1 MIGVDNDPLSIQHAC
16 DNFNLIKNLKNNSNF
31 VVDDMRLFAKNKEN
45 IQADVF
51 VLASA
56 AYYISREDLSSLF
69 VNMVANNNIKGNI
82 PFYIRVRSKKDFRYG
97 YGKKIG
103 PSRFKMPE
111 DGVTGEN
118 GAKIEFYSENEIVN
132 ILKDKLNLRDYD
144 VMTLEAQNKQ
154 NGVIIFNSDIIVWGW
169 IN

>member
-1 MIGVDNDPLSIQHAC
+1 
-16 DNFNLIKNLKNNSNF
+16 
-31 VVDDMRLFAKNKEN
+31 
-45 IQADVF
+45 
-51 VLASA
+51 
-56 AYYISREDLSSLF
+56 
-69 VNMVANNNIKGNI
+69 
-82 PFYIRVRSKKDFRYG
+82 
-97 YGKKIG
+97 
-103 PSRFKMPE
+103 MPE